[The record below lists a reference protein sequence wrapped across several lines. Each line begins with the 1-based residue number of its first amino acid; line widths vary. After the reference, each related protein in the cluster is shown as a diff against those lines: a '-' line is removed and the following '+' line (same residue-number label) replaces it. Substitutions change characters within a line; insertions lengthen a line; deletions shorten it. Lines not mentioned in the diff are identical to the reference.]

1 MAKGDIVGNKLTE
14 DSDLKPVESGR
25 DHKWVFCKIDPNKSS
40 NEEIQKEIERIRRIS
55 NERKNEEMSI
65 KILINSFYGALG
77 NKWFIAFNPDVA
89 EAVTL
94 QGQDLI
100 KYAEDRINTYF
111 REYWHNDKELHK
123 DLGIT
128 GQVKPVTKPMV
139 VYADTDSNYVCFN
152 EVVNSCNWEGNPAD
166 LILKINELRLKSIY
180 DKKGKLVRK
189 GYIDTC
195 FEKYAQKWNTTNF
208 QDFEL
213 ESISEAGIWLGK
225 KKYVLDPIWQDGI
238 YIESLTKIKPTGVEI
253 VQSSTP
259 PFVRKKLTE
268 LLKYLFS
275 NKDNFSINNLVDVL
289 RKIKQEFELQDP
301 SDISLVTTANN
312 IEKFIINDATNFEVA
327 KGCPIHVRAA
337 GYYNFLLNRNASYK
351 NKYEL
356 IRSGEKVKY
365 YHVKT
370 KGQSEQDIFAFSPGS
385 YPYEFAPQIN
395 HDEQFTRTVLDP
407 LNRFVE
413 VMGYPSISA
422 NLWVETSIF

>member
-1 MAKGDIVGNKLTE
+1 MSKGDVSGNRMTK
-14 DSDLKPVESGR
+14 DSDLKDLVEAPKN
-25 DHKWVFCKIDPNKSS
+25 HKWAFCKIDPSKSTK
-40 NEEIQKEIERIRRIS
+40 EEILKEIERIKRIS
-55 NERKNEEMSI
+55 DERKNEEMSI

-77 NKWFIAFNPDVA
+77 NKWFVAFNSDVA

-100 KYAEDRINTYF
+100 KYAEETINKYF
-111 REYWHNDKELHK
+111 REFWHK
-123 DLGIT
+123 DKDLHDKLGIT
-128 GQVKPVTKPMV
+128 SIVKPVTKPLV

-152 EVVNSCNWEGNPAD
+152 EVVNSCDFKGKPAE
-166 LILKINELRLKSIY
+166 LILKINEYRLKDHLNKCFDIY
-180 DKKGKLVRK
+180 AK
-189 GYIDTC
+189 
-195 FEKYAQKWNTTNF
+195 KWNTTNC
-208 QDFEL
+208 QDFEM

-238 YIESLTKIKPTGVEI
+238 EIESLSKIKPTGVEI

-289 RKIKQEFELQDP
+289 RDIKNQFELQDP

-312 IEKFIINDATNFEVA
+312 LEKFIVNDATNFEVS

-337 GYYNFLLNRNASYK
+337 GYYNFLLNQNATYK

-356 IRSGEKVKY
+356 IKSGEKVKY

-370 KGQSEQDIFAFSPGS
+370 KGQSEQDIFAFTPGT
-385 YPYEFAPQIN
+385 YPYEFAPPMN
-395 HDEQFTRTVLDP
+395 HDEQFKRTVLEP
-407 LNRFVE
+407 LNRFIE
-413 VMGYPSISA
+413 VMGYPCISP